1 MRPCEAL
8 APPVFV
14 GGGAIRALA
23 NESQTIRPEYAVVRT
38 LRNETACPDISVVV
52 PVFNAALHLVAT
64 LRTVQQQT
72 LATWELIAVDDGS
85 TDASADIVAEQARS
99 EPRIRLLRQANAGV
113 SIARNRGVA
122 VARAPLIAFLDADDL
137 WHPDK
142 LLIHLE
148 RHRADPGLG
157 VSFARVEFLTP
168 DSHPT
173 GLVASHPRQ
182 PLLPADL
189 LYENPTTTTSNWVLR
204 REVFEA
210 VGGFVEGMSYSEDL
224 EWLLRVACDGRWRI
238 EAIDRVLTF
247 YRTSAG
253 GLSSSLEKMEQG
265 WLRLIGEARR
275 YAPELVEA
283 HFNAAQAVHLRY
295 LARRSL
301 RLRGDPAQGVDFLVR
316 AFGSDT
322 PRLLQEPRRTGL
334 TALAVL
340 GRLLLHR
347 ARGLLPSAFPSTALL
362 DAAPQTRPDAVSRS
376 DFPVPLVSVV
386 MPLYNSAATVRASL
400 ESVLAQTYRN
410 LEILVVDDGST
421 DDGVALCRSY
431 DDPRLRIVQ
440 QRNRGLA
447 GARNTGIRHSSGSIV
462 AFLDSDDLWLPEK
475 IERHVEHLRSHPEVG
490 VSYSCS
496 AFIDQAGQPL
506 GIYQTPALHNITPEL
521 ILCRNP
527 ISNGSC
533 VVLRREVLDGIRFE
547 ANLYGTPESY
557 WFDDSFRQSEDI
569 ECWIRIALQTRW
581 QIEGIGEAL
590 TLYRVTSGGLSANI
604 EKQFAS
610 WQRVLDKTATYAPEV
625 IARHGRR
632 ARGYQ
637 LRYLARRAIQERQP
651 QAGVRLVHQAIG
663 TYPKLLVEEPFRS
676 LITLAAGYLGLLLP
690 ASLYSLLERVMMRVT
705 GAMQRLR
712 IGARARRRP
721 RGSSG
726 NGA

>member
-1 MRPCEAL
+1 MVPA
-8 APPVFV
+8 
-14 GGGAIRALA
+14 RAA
-23 NESQTIRPEYAVVRT
+23 KPDD
-38 LRNETACPDISVVV
+38 PDISVVV
-52 PVFNAALHLVAT
+52 PVFNAAPHLQAT
-64 LRTVQQQT
+64 LRTVQQQS
-72 LATWELIAVDDGS
+72 LSNWELIAVDDGS
-85 TDASADIVAEQARS
+85 TDASAALVAEQARS
-99 EPRIRLLRQANAGV
+99 DPRIRLLRQANAGV
-113 SIARNRGVA
+113 SIARNRGVDA
-122 VARAPLIAFLDADDL
+122 CRSPLIAFLDADDL
-137 WHPDK
+137 WHQDK
-142 LLIHLE
+142 LLTHVQ
-148 RHRADPGLG
+148 RHRADQGLG

-168 DSHPT
+168 DGRPT
-173 GLVASHPRQ
+173 GLVASHPQ
-182 PLLPADL
+182 PPLRPAVLLC
-189 LYENPTTTTSNWVLR
+189 ENPTTTTSNWVLR

-210 VGGFVEGMSYSEDL
+210 VGGFLEGLSYSEDL

-238 EAIDRVLTF
+238 EPIDRVLTY

-253 GLSSSLEKMEQG
+253 GLSSSLEKMEAG
-265 WLRLIGEARR
+265 WLRLISEARR

-283 HFNAAQAVHLRY
+283 HFAAAQAVHLRY

-301 RLRGDPAQGVDFLVR
+301 RLRGDPAQGVDFMVR
-316 AFGSDT
+316 ALRSDL
-322 PRLLQEPRRTGL
+322 PRLLREPHRTAP

-340 GRLLLHR
+340 GRLLVHR
-347 ARGLLPSAFPSTALL
+347 ARALLPSPFPPTALPHA
-362 DAAPQTRPDAVSRS
+362 DSPIRPDAVSRPDLPS
-376 DFPVPLVSVV
+376 PLVSVV
-386 MPLYNSAATVRASL
+386 IPLYNSAATVRATL
-400 ESVLAQTYRN
+400 DSVLAQTYSN

-421 DDGVALCRSY
+421 DEGVALCRSY

-440 QRNRGLA
+440 QQNRGLA
-447 GARNTGIRHSSGSIV
+447 GARNTGIRASSGSIV
-462 AFLDSDDLWLPEK
+462 AFVDSDDLWLPQK
-475 IERHVEHLRSHPEVG
+475 IARHVEHLRTHPEVG

-496 AFIDQAGQPL
+496 AFIDGAGQPL
-506 GIYQTPALHNITPEL
+506 GIYQTPALHHITPDL

-590 TLYRVTSGGLSANI
+590 TLYRVNSGGLSANI

-610 WQRVLDKTATYAPEV
+610 WQRVLDKTATYAPEF

-651 QAGVRLVHQAIG
+651 RVGVRLAHQAIA
-663 TYPKLLVEEPFRS
+663 TYPRLLLEEPFRT
-676 LITLAAGYLGLLLP
+676 LITLAAGYFGMLLP

-712 IGARARRRP
+712 IGASARRRP
-721 RGSSG
+721 DSCSG
-726 NGA
+726 KGA

>member
-1 MRPCEAL
+1 M
-8 APPVFV
+8 
-14 GGGAIRALA
+14 
-23 NESQTIRPEYAVVRT
+23 
-38 LRNETACPDISVVV
+38 
-52 PVFNAALHLVAT
+52 PVFNAACHLLAT

-72 LATWELIAVDDGS
+72 FSNWELIAVDDGS
-85 TDASADIVAEQARS
+85 TDASADLLAEQARS
-99 EPRIRLLRQANAGV
+99 DSRIRVLRQSNAGV
-113 SIARNRGVA
+113 SIARNRGVSA
-122 VARAPLIAFLDADDL
+122 CRAPLIAFLDADDL

-142 LLIHLE
+142 LLAHVE
-148 RHRADPGLG
+148 RHRVDAGMG

-168 DSHPT
+168 AGRAT
-173 GLVASHPRQ
+173 GLVASHPKQ
-182 PLLPADL
+182 PLRPADL
-189 LYENPTTTTSNWVLR
+189 LCENPTTTTSNWVLR

-238 EAIDRVLTF
+238 EPIDRVLTY
-247 YRTSAG
+247 YRTSTG

-283 HFNAAQAVHLRY
+283 HFAAAQAVHLRY
-295 LARRSL
+295 LTRRSL

-316 AFGSDT
+316 ALRSDA
-322 PRLLQEPRRTGL
+322 PRLLREPRRTAP

-340 GRLLLHR
+340 GRLLVHR
-347 ARGLLPSAFPSTALL
+347 ARGLLPSPFSS
-362 DAAPQTRPDAVSRS
+362 APLPHAEPPTRPSAVSRP
-376 DFPVPLVSVV
+376 DLPAPLVSVV

-400 ESVLAQTYRN
+400 ESVLAQTYPN

-421 DDGVALCRSY
+421 DDGPALCRSY

-440 QRNRGLA
+440 QKNRGLA
-447 GARNTGIRHSSGSIV
+447 GARNTGIRECCGSIV

-475 IERHVEHLRSHPEVG
+475 IERHVEHLLTRPEVG

-496 AFIDQAGQPL
+496 AFIDAAGQPL
-506 GIYQTPALHNITPEL
+506 GIFQTPALHHITPEL

-610 WQRVLDKTATYAPEV
+610 WQRVLDKTATYAPDF

-637 LRYLARRAIQERQP
+637 LRYLARRAFQERQP
-651 QAGVRLVHQAIG
+651 RVGVRLAHQAIA
-663 TYPKLLVEEPFRS
+663 TYPRLLLEEPFRT

-690 ASLYSLLERVMMRVT
+690 AFLYSLLERFMMRVS

-712 IGARARRRP
+712 IGARARRLPDGR
-721 RGSSG
+721 SG